1 MRQGGMAPK
10 SHNSGIYWVRAN
22 ANTGNGK
29 QQSVKQESYEVVGY
43 IVFALPLII
52 PILLIYLL
60 YLGIKK
66 LISVN
71 RR

>member
-10 SHNSGIYWVRAN
+10 SHKMRIYWVRAN